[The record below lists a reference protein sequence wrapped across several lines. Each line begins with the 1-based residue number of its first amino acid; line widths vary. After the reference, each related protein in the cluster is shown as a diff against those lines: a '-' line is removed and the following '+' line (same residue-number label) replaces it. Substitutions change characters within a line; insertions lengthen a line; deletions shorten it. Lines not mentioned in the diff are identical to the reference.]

1 MKYSIRQILENEAE
15 LAENVE
21 LACFPP
27 NEACIL
33 PIMKQRVEY
42 ARDLFLVAVD
52 ENENMIGIID
62 AIATNER
69 HLKDEFFTDITLHDP
84 SGKHCMILGLAVVP
98 TWQKKGVAKALMKAF
113 IESQKCRDT
122 IVLTC
127 LESKVSLYKKLGY
140 EDLGVSDSSWG
151 GEEWHEMIYTF

>member
-27 NEACIL
+27 NEACTL

-52 ENENMIGIID
+52 EKENMIGIID

-84 SGKHCMILGLAVVP
+84 NGKHCMILGLAVVP
-98 TWQKKGVAKALMKAF
+98 AWQGKGVAKALMKAF
-113 IESQKCRDT
+113 IEIQKCRET

-151 GEEWHEMIYTF
+151 GEEWHEMIYTI

>member
-27 NEACIL
+27 NEACIF
-33 PIMKQRVEY
+33 PIMKQRIEY

-52 ENENMIGIID
+52 EKENMIGIID

-84 SGKHCMILGLAVVP
+84 NGKHCMILGLAVVP
-98 TWQKKGVAKALMKAF
+98 AWQGKGVAKALMKAF
-113 IESQKCRDT
+113 IEIQKCRET

-151 GEEWHEMIYTF
+151 GEEWHEMIYTI